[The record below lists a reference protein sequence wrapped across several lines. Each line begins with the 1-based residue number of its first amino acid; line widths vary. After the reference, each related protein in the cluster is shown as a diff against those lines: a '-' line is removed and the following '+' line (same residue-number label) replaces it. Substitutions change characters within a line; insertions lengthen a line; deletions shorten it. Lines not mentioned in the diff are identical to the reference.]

1 MKQHT
6 IQSSTSV
13 SGIGLHTGQKVTL
26 TFQPAAANQGYQF
39 KRIDLDGQPVVKADV
54 SNVTTTQRGTTL
66 KSGNAEV
73 HTVEHVLSALAG
85 LQIDNVLI
93 EIDGEEVPILD
104 GSAAIF
110 VEKLNEV
117 GREAQEEDR
126 EYIVINEP
134 IHYKNEETGAELLA
148 LPADD
153 FHLTTMIDFDSS
165 VVGQQYAQFE
175 DFASYGDTIAPART
189 FVFLHELEQLLA
201 AGLIKGGDL
210 DNAVVIVEREV
221 KQKELD
227 ALAKKLGKS
236 SVKIEQT
243 GILNTTNLR
252 FSNEPARHK
261 LLDVIGDLT
270 LATRPIKGRIVATKP
285 GHAANVEFARLL
297 KKEFQAQRKLKGKPT
312 YDPTAE
318 PLFTTMQIAEKLPHR
333 FPFLL
338 VDKIMEMGEN
348 HIVGVKNITFNEQL
362 FQGHFP
368 GNPVF
373 PGVLQLEA
381 LAQTGGL
388 LALNKV
394 DPKGE
399 HEWDTYFVKIDNV
412 KFKNMVLPGDTMI
425 LKMEIIAPIRRG
437 MVQMHGIAYVG
448 NKIASEGDLTAQ
460 IVRRK

>member
-6 IQSSTSV
+6 IQQPVSV
-13 SGIGLHTGQKVTL
+13 SGIGLHTGQSVTL
-26 TFQPAAANQGYQF
+26 TFQPAGTNQGYQF
-39 KRIDLDGQPVVKADV
+39 KRVDLEGQPIVKADV
-54 SNVTTTQRGTTL
+54 SNVTTTERGTTL
-66 KSGNAEV
+66 KSGRAEV
-73 HTVEHVLSALAG
+73 HTVEHVLSALSG
-85 LQIDNVLI
+85 LQIDNVII
-93 EIDGEEVPILD
+93 EIDGGEVPILD

-110 VEKLNEV
+110 VEKLKTA
-117 GREAQEEDR
+117 GREEQEEVR

-134 IHYKNEETGAELLA
+134 IHYKDEETGTELLA
-148 LPADD
+148 MPADD
-153 FHLTTMIDFDSS
+153 FHLTTLIDFDST
-165 VVGQQYAQFE
+165 VLGQQYAQFS
-175 DFASYGDTIAPART
+175 DFATYEEAIAPART
-189 FVFLHELEQLLA
+189 FVFLHELEQLLS

-227 ALAKKLGKS
+227 ALATKLGKA
-236 SVKIEQT
+236 SVKIERT
-243 GILNTTNLR
+243 GILNTTDLR
-252 FSNEPARHK
+252 FINEPARHK

-297 KKEFQAQRKLKGKPT
+297 KKEFQAQRKLKGKPS

-318 PLFTTMQIAEKLPHR
+318 PLFNTMQIAEKLPHR

-338 VDKIMEMGEN
+338 VDKIMEMDEN

-368 GNPVF
+368 DNPIF

-399 HEWDTYFVKIDNV
+399 HEWNTYFVKIDNV
-412 KFKNMVLPGDTMI
+412 KFKNMVLPGDTLL
-425 LKMEIIAPIRRG
+425 LKMEITGPIRRG
-437 MVQMHGIAYVG
+437 MVQMHGVAYVG

-460 IVRRK
+460 IVRKK